1 MAASSHRVLVLH
13 GPNLDRLGL
22 REPSVYGT
30 MTLEALNARIEAYGA
45 ARGLAVETFQ
55 SNSEGALIEAIHRAA
70 DFDGLVV
77 NPAGYTHTS
86 VALHDAL
93 RSVPTPSIEVHLS
106 NLFARE
112 SFRHTSVTAAACRG
126 VIMGLGPASY
136 EFALDYLR
144 SNFTTNNAEPDHV

>member
-22 REPSVYGT
+22 REPAVYGT
-30 MTLEALNARIEAYGA
+30 MTLDALNERIEAYGA
-45 ARGLAVETFQ
+45 ARGLAVECFQ
-55 SNSEGALIEAIHRAA
+55 TNSQGALIDAIHRAA
-70 DFDGLVV
+70 GFDGLVV

-93 RSVPTPSIEVHLS
+93 LSVPTPSIEVHLS
-106 NLFARE
+106 NLYARE
-112 SFRHTSVTAAACRG
+112 SFRHTSVTAAACSG

-136 EFALDYLR
+136 ELALEYLL
-144 SNFTTNNAEPDHV
+144 SNFTTNDAEPDHV